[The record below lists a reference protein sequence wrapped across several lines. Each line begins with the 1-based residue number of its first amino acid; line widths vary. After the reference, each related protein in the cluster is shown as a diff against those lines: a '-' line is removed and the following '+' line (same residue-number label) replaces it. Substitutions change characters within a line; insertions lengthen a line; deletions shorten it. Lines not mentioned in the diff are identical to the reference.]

1 MKNIVSK
8 LKKIRFPYMRKGS
21 YLCLFVSTIFLVYLK
36 NYTLDNDT
44 WFLLN
49 HGRYVFHHGIPY
61 IEPFTIHENFS
72 FVMQQWLSALIF
84 YLFYNYFGIKS
95 LLFLIIFLNFV
106 IIFVCYK
113 LCMLLSDG
121 NYKIA
126 SILTFFI
133 DCSLLIFFIVSRPQ
147 IFTFILVLLMFYSL
161 ELYIKKG
168 NVKYLFIL
176 PIISLLQINLHAS
189 MWWMLYVLMLPYL
202 LDGYNFKNF
211 KHDIYKKWPIIVAM
225 IVMFLVAF
233 INPYGLDAIVYFFN
247 SYGVESINNYVAEMR
262 PLIVTD
268 FSGKFIWAYIFF
280 IFILYIFVGKKNIRV
295 RYLLL
300 FIGTCYLSLSSIK
313 GFSYLV
319 LSSFFPFAYY
329 FKNSLKIKQSKENY
343 NFSYKIIF
351 SCLTLFLVCIFLG
364 CYVIYGV
371 NYHNKLEN
379 GINLLLEKYDKT
391 DVKLYVGYS
400 QGGYT
405 EFRGIKSYIDPRAEV
420 FLKENNKMADI
431 FQEYY
436 DLEDGK
442 IDISKFLDKYNF
454 THLLITEREYLYDKI
469 NDVGGYSL
477 FYKGKIDDEDMYK
490 IYVRND
496 IKF

>member
-1 MKNIVSK
+1 MKNMVSK

-49 HGRYVFHHGIPY
+49 HGRYVFQHGIPY

-121 NYKIA
+121 NYKVS

-133 DCSLLIFFIVSRPQ
+133 DCSLLVFFIVSRPQ

-225 IVMFLVAF
+225 IVMFIVAF
-233 INPYGLDAIVYFFN
+233 INPYGLDAIVYFFK
-247 SYGVESINNYVAEMR
+247 SYGVESINNYVNEMQ
-262 PLIVTD
+262 PLIITN
-268 FSGKFIWAYIFF
+268 FIGKFIWAYIFL
-280 IFILYIFVGKKNIRV
+280 IFILYIFVGKKNIKV

-313 GFSYLV
+313 
-319 LSSFFPFAYY
+319 
-329 FKNSLKIKQSKENY
+329 
-343 NFSYKIIF
+343 
-351 SCLTLFLVCIFLG
+351 
-364 CYVIYGV
+364 
-371 NYHNKLEN
+371 
-379 GINLLLEKYDKT
+379 
-391 DVKLYVGYS
+391 
-400 QGGYT
+400 
-405 EFRGIKSYIDPRAEV
+405 
-420 FLKENNKMADI
+420 
-431 FQEYY
+431 
-436 DLEDGK
+436 
-442 IDISKFLDKYNF
+442 
-454 THLLITEREYLYDKI
+454 
-469 NDVGGYSL
+469 
-477 FYKGKIDDEDMYK
+477 
-490 IYVRND
+490 
-496 IKF
+496 